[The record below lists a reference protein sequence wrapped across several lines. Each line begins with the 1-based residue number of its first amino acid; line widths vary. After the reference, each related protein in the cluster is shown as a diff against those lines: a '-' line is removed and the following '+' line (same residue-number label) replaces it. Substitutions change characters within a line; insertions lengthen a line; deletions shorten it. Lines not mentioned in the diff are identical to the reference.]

1 MSNIEL
7 SKENKVEKLE
17 MRVALC
23 NTLIKLAKKNKEIVY
38 LDSDLMSS
46 MKTVEFGKQF
56 PDRTFNCGVQEA
68 NMIGVAAGLSSLGKI
83 PFTHTFGPFATRR
96 CFDQVFL
103 SGGYAKQNI
112 KMVGSD
118 PGVTAA
124 KNGGTHM
131 PFEDLG
137 LMRIIPDMTI
147 ITLTDTTM
155 LKDIVLQSSKNYGM
169 YYLRLLRKNAV
180 KIYEENSSFEIGKAI
195 EIKSGND
202 VTIIANGIM
211 VSEAIKAYKIL
222 KDSGI
227 NARVLDMF
235 TIKPLDE
242 DAIIKAAKETGAV
255 VTCENH
261 NYINGLGSAV
271 AECLSEKY
279 PTPLRRVGIKDK
291 FGQVG
296 SVEFL
301 KEQYELTAKDIVK
314 NVKSVLK
321 MKK

>member
-1 MSNIEL
+1 MGNI
-7 SKENKVEKLE
+7 KVTDTHGVEELE

-23 NTLIKLAKKNKEIVY
+23 DTLIKLAKENENVVY

-46 MKTVEFGKQF
+46 MKTVNFRNEF
-56 PDRTFNCGVQEA
+56 PERTFNCGVQEA
-68 NMIGVAAGLSSLGKI
+68 NMMGTAAGLSAVGKV

-103 SGGYAKQNI
+103 SGGYSKQNI
-112 KMVGSD
+112 KIVGSD
-118 PGVTAA
+118 PGVTAS

-137 LMRIIPDMTI
+137 LMRIIPEMTI

-155 LKDIVLQSSKNYGM
+155 LKNLIPKVANEYGM

-180 KIYEENSSFEIGKAI
+180 QIYDEGSDFEIGKATLV
-195 EIKSGND
+195 KPGND

-211 VSEAIKAYKIL
+211 VNEAITAREML
-222 KDSGI
+222 LEEGI
-227 NARVLDMF
+227 EVRIMDMF
-235 TIKPLDE
+235 TLKPIDQE
-242 DAIIKAAKETGAV
+242 AIIKAAEETGAI

-261 NYINGLGSAV
+261 NYLNGLGSAV
-271 AECLSEKY
+271 AEVLSENN
-279 PTPLRRVGIKDK
+279 PTPLKRIGVKDR

-296 SVEFL
+296 SVDFL
-301 KEQYELTAKDIVK
+301 KKEYELTAEDIVK
-314 NVKSVLK
+314 RVKEVMD
-321 MKK
+321 MK